1 MNPCERI
8 CRESLAL
15 VALARGE
22 RELKEAWAHAR
33 SCARCAEQLHWAE
46 RMLVMVDAE
55 LAPSPPST
63 EALLRAKGAIE
74 LELDRRPAMSSR
86 AARAAAAIATL
97 GAGAAL
103 AGPLARHH
111 HHLDAGSVV
120 FSAAAAVTAAALA
133 WLGIGRRPAVAALGA
148 CAISLVVAV
157 VPSASPG
164 LFAPVGVHC
173 LALELFTAAWPLA
186 ALAAAG
192 GVSSS
197 TSRWSTAALAAAGA
211 LAGQAALH
219 LTCPERSAGLHLL
232 AFHLGGVMLAA
243 VAGWAVPRVLRVLA

>member
-86 AARAAAAIATL
+86 AARAAAA
-97 GAGAAL
+97 L

-173 LALELFTAAWPLA
+173 LALELFTAA
-186 ALAAAG
+186 
-192 GVSSS
+192 
-197 TSRWSTAALAAAGA
+197 
-211 LAGQAALH
+211 
-219 LTCPERSAGLHLL
+219 
-232 AFHLGGVMLAA
+232 
-243 VAGWAVPRVLRVLA
+243 